1 MSNKV
6 VMNTCSE
13 PESWTGM
20 CWVVR
25 SRSSR
30 GLDESYRS
38 MWADIVAGLS
48 KVTEELRGLILVM
61 IKTKKE
67 SHLTIKN
74 YNYSANHSIPM
85 RFEVE
90 GLSWCLRSVVCELSM
105 YSLHII

>member
-1 MSNKV
+1 M
-6 VMNTCSE
+6 
-13 PESWTGM
+13 
-20 CWVVR
+20 
-25 SRSSR
+25 
-30 GLDESYRS
+30 
-38 MWADIVAGLS
+38 AGLS
-48 KVTEELRGLILVM
+48 KVTEELRALILVM
-61 IKTKKE
+61 IKIKTKME